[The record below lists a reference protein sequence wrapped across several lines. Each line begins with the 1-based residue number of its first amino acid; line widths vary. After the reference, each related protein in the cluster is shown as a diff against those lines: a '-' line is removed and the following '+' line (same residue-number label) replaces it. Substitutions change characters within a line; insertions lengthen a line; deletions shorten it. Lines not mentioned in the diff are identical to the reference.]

1 MSCTGS
7 VVIVVGGA
15 GFVGSNLVRALLPHR
30 PRRVIVV
37 DNLLSAERDNVPEH
51 PTVQFIEGSIT
62 DDTILARL
70 PADAEYVFH
79 LATFHGNQNSIADPL
94 ADHENNT
101 LTTLK
106 LCERLKQFTNLNRV
120 VYSSAG
126 CTVAEKSYDDA
137 AATREDAPVSLW
149 HDSPY
154 QISKIIGELYFNY
167 YFARHRIPAVKA
179 RFQNVYGA
187 GEILGAGRWR
197 GTDATIWRNV
207 TPVFIYRALKG
218 MKLPV
223 DNGGIATR
231 DFIHVD
237 DIVAGLI
244 ACALQG
250 KPGEVYNLASGV
262 ETSIL
267 DLANAVN
274 RLADNPAGIDLR
286 PPRDWDRS
294 GKRFGST
301 EKATRELSFACK
313 VGLEEGLRR
322 TVAWTRDNLARIER
336 CIARHAQRAGIEIE
350 VTQQPASAAPRP
362 AASVR

>member
-1 MSCTGS
+1 VLSQSTI
-7 VVIVVGGA
+7 IVVGGA
-15 GFVGSNLVRALLPHR
+15 GFVGSNLVRALLSHN

-37 DNLLSAERDNVPEH
+37 DNLLSAERSNLPDH
-51 PTVQFIEGSIT
+51 PAVQFVEGSIT
-62 DDTILARL
+62 DDAVLARL
-70 PADAEYVFH
+70 PVGAEYVFH

-106 LCERLKQFTNLNRV
+106 LCERLKQFTSLKRV

-137 AATREDAPVSLW
+137 LATREDAPVSLW

-187 GEILGAGRWR
+187 GEILGAGQWR

-267 DLANAVN
+267 DLANAIN
-274 RLADNPAGIDLR
+274 SLAGNSTGIDLR

-301 EKATRELSFACK
+301 EKASRELGFACK
-313 VGLEEGLRR
+313 VGLEDGLRR
-322 TVAWTRDNLARIER
+322 TVAWTRDNFDVIEG
-336 CIARHAQRAGIEIE
+336 CIARHARKAGLEIE
-350 VTQQPASAAPRP
+350 VASGKSSTAARA